1 MFKFVDNEG
10 CTLYLH
16 FVADVPVVYGDVRTF
31 TKSIW
36 VDTLRQWNDLLES
49 LRLEGY
55 TKLYSQLESHQHNM
69 IKFEKRVGFKV
80 IHQQDDKIVLSKD
93 L

>member
-10 CTLYLH
+10 CTLYLC
-16 FVADVPVVYGDVRTF
+16 FVSNVPVVYGEVRTF

-36 VDTLRQWNDLLES
+36 VDTLKHWNNLLDS
-49 LRLEGY
+49 LKLEGY

-69 IKFEKRVGFKV
+69 IKFEKRVGFKE
-80 IHQQDDKIVLSKD
+80 IYQQDNKILLSKD